1 MTQSTIPDA
10 DMYQDASESIHT
22 DSSDSESDSTEI
34 NRQYVLF
41 HSGYSYHS
49 FNIEIFIFFII
60 FVCYIN
66 IGTIYVQ
73 PLALCPPLAY
83 SWNYRH
89 LNKVFIHSFMHTC
102 FDSFHI
108 NYLCANGMKSLL
120 PHVL

>member
-1 MTQSTIPDA
+1 MSVDITGVTASELSVNNVDYQVLNDSVITIPDA
-10 DMYQDASESIHT
+10 DKYQDASESIYT

-34 NRQYVLF
+34 NPQYVLF

-49 FNIEIFIFFII
+49 FNIEIFIFFVI

-83 SWNYRH
+83 S
-89 LNKVFIHSFMHTC
+89 
-102 FDSFHI
+102 
-108 NYLCANGMKSLL
+108 
-120 PHVL
+120 